1 MLCCNRLAV
10 VVHRD
15 FERVLRNLAADRH
28 CRGGRCVAQRMGQ
41 QVSQCSTD
49 QAWITPQLI
58 LSLVYQLH
66 ISLLRHAFDR
76 VIALEVGGG
85 LLLITGWQAR
95 WAALALA
102 LFLIPTTLVFHAFW
116 AADAAHY
123 QDQLTNFLKNLSIF
137 GGMLLLVERG
147 FAKTAATLK

>member
-1 MLCCNRLAV
+1 MKNTTTLLYPVGRAALGVLFFVSGLLKIGGYAGVAGYMSSMGLPFASILLA
-10 VVHRD
+10 
-15 FERVLRNLAADRH
+15 
-28 CRGGRCVAQRMGQ
+28 G
-41 QVSQCSTD
+41 
-49 QAWITPQLI
+49 
-58 LSLVYQLH
+58 
-66 ISLLRHAFDR
+66 

-147 FAKTAATLK
+147 FAKATATVK

>member
-1 MLCCNRLAV
+1 MENRSN
-10 VVHRD
+10 
-15 FERVLRNLAADRH
+15 VLLPLGRAALGVLFFVSGLLKI
-28 CRGGRCVAQRMGQ
+28 GGFAGVAGYMA
-41 QVSQCSTD
+41 SQGLPI
-49 QAWITPQLI
+49 ANI
-58 LSLVYQLH
+58 LLVG
-66 ISLLRHAFDR
+66 

-102 LFLIPTTLVFHAFW
+102 LFLIPTTLIFHAFW
-116 AADAAHY
+116 SADAAHF

-147 FAKTAATLK
+147 FGKASRLVKA

>member
-1 MLCCNRLAV
+1 MKNNTALLYPAGRAALGVLFFVSGLLKIGGYAGVAGYMSSMGLPFATVLLA
-10 VVHRD
+10 
-15 FERVLRNLAADRH
+15 
-28 CRGGRCVAQRMGQ
+28 G
-41 QVSQCSTD
+41 
-49 QAWITPQLI
+49 
-58 LSLVYQLH
+58 
-66 ISLLRHAFDR
+66 

-85 LLLITGWQAR
+85 LLLITGWQSR

-147 FAKTAATLK
+147 FSKASASVK

>member
-1 MLCCNRLAV
+1 MKNNTDLLLPLGRAALG
-10 VVHRD
+10 
-15 FERVLRNLAADRH
+15 VLFFVSGLLKIGAFT
-28 CRGGRCVAQRMGQ
+28 GVAGYMA
-41 QVSQCSTD
+41 SQGLPI
-49 QAWITPQLI
+49 ANVL
-58 LSLVYQLH
+58 LVG
-66 ISLLRHAFDR
+66 

-102 LFLIPTTLVFHAFW
+102 LFLIPTTVIFHAFW
-116 AADAAHY
+116 SADAAHF

-147 FAKTAATLK
+147 FGKASRLVKG

>member
-1 MLCCNRLAV
+1 MENRSN
-10 VVHRD
+10 
-15 FERVLRNLAADRH
+15 VLLPLGRAALGVLFFVSGLLKI
-28 CRGGRCVAQRMGQ
+28 GGFAGVAGYMA
-41 QVSQCSTD
+41 SQGLPI
-49 QAWITPQLI
+49 ANI
-58 LSLVYQLH
+58 LLVG
-66 ISLLRHAFDR
+66 
-76 VIALEVGGG
+76 VIILEVGGG

-102 LFLIPTTLVFHAFW
+102 LFLIPTTVVFHAFW

-147 FAKTAATLK
+147 FRQAK

>member
-1 MLCCNRLAV
+1 MENRSN
-10 VVHRD
+10 
-15 FERVLRNLAADRH
+15 VLLPLGRAALGVLFFVSGLLKI
-28 CRGGRCVAQRMGQ
+28 GGFAGVAGYMA
-41 QVSQCSTD
+41 SQGLPI
-49 QAWITPQLI
+49 ANI
-58 LSLVYQLH
+58 LLVG
-66 ISLLRHAFDR
+66 
-76 VIALEVGGG
+76 VIVLEVGGG

-102 LFLIPTTLVFHAFW
+102 LFLIPTTVVFHAFW

-147 FAKTAATLK
+147 FRQAK